1 MEGLESFYTHLNDI
15 EHQAGV
21 IAQAAVSL
29 SQSFEAEAQR
39 LTRQDEVQQLKTIHA
54 AIVEKLAW
62 SSRMECAA
70 SYGHNE
76 ASLDWALAGFTVKL
90 VTTLITENQR
100 AHHFVD
106 QVFDTSKR
114 DKCPYGMVMVCVGPK
129 GIPDDIQV
137 VSISELARES
147 NQPEFEIMQKLQ
159 NGGSLVLSQDAFT
172 RLIDRLITDIREG
185 RLHLP
190 IIGNKLSEMVAT
202 GYLRLES
209 KQLQ

>member
-1 MEGLESFYTHLNDI
+1 
-15 EHQAGV
+15 
-21 IAQAAVSL
+21 
-29 SQSFEAEAQR
+29 
-39 LTRQDEVQQLKTIHA
+39 
-54 AIVEKLAW
+54 
-62 SSRMECAA
+62 
-70 SYGHNE
+70 
-76 ASLDWALAGFTVKL
+76 
-90 VTTLITENQR
+90 
-100 AHHFVD
+100 
-106 QVFDTSKR
+106 
-114 DKCPYGMVMVCVGPK
+114 MVMVCVGPK

-159 NGGSLVLSQDAFT
+159 NGGGLVLSQDAFT

-190 IIGNKLSEMVAT
+190 IIDNKLSEMVAT